1 MKSLPRSVLRRAAEP
16 RIWSV
21 AVAALV
27 GALLGIVFTT
37 GQSDRY
43 TAETVV
49 AIAPADAIVD
59 QAQLVDIVGS
69 LSRSGIPATAAG
81 LGASRSVAEAA
92 AATLSMPA
100 DEFADYD
107 VDAIPVIDANLVDIS
122 VSGPDSAGTAELA
135 NAVAVEVQRQ
145 FAELYRVY
153 QVRVVTAAAPP
164 DGTDRPSPVLVVVG
178 ASLVAALGAAFL
190 LSRGRTRPAGVHVV
204 SA

>member
-1 MKSLPRSVLRRAAEP
+1 MNRFPLAVRRTALSPRAWA
-16 RIWSV
+16 V
-21 AVAALV
+21 ALAALV
-27 GALLGIVFTT
+27 GAIIGLAFTA
-37 GQSDRY
+37 GQSERY

-49 AIAPADAIVD
+49 AVAPADAVVD

-92 AATLSMPA
+92 AATLSMPPA
-100 DEFADYD
+100 EFADYD
-107 VDAIPVIDANLVDIS
+107 VDAVPVIDANLVDIR
-122 VSGPDSAGTAELA
+122 VSGPGSARSAELA
-135 NAVAVEVQRQ
+135 NAVAAEVQRQ

-164 DGTDRPSPVLVVVG
+164 DGSDRPSTALVVLG
-178 ASLVAALGAAFL
+178 AAAVAALGAAFL
-190 LSRGRTRPAGVHVV
+190 VSRGRAQEPSVHAV

>member
-1 MKSLPRSVLRRAAEP
+1 MNPFPRSVLQRAGTP
-16 RIWSV
+16 RVW
-21 AVAALV
+21 AVALAALI
-27 GALLGIVFTT
+27 GALLGIVFTA
-37 GQSDRY
+37 GQSDRF

-49 AIAPADAIVD
+49 AIAPADAVVD

-69 LSRSGIPATAAG
+69 MSRSGIPATAAG

-107 VDAIPVIDANLVDIS
+107 VDAVPVIDANLVDIS
-122 VSGPDSAGTAELA
+122 VSGPDADRSAALA
-135 NAVAVEVQRQ
+135 NAVAAEVERQ

-164 DGTDRPSPVLVVVG
+164 GGTDRPSPLLVVLG
-178 ASLVAALGAAFL
+178 AALVAGLGAAFL
-190 LSRGRTRPAGVHVV
+190 VNRGRTHAPGVHAV